1 MSIRVKKIIFAL
13 FACLILLTGCSQKIT
28 EGEIYEKEF
37 RPEKTEVLI
46 VPMVH
51 TNGKTSYTTP
61 TPIVHHY
68 PDRWRIAIRSIE
80 KNDDGDYD
88 TADYYT
94 TEEVYNNCK
103 VGDMFSYDE
112 DRDSEE
118 EPVEKSKAKSSNR
131 RK

>member
-1 MSIRVKKIIFAL
+1 MKKNFV
-13 FACLILLTGCSQKIT
+13 QKKRRYLQFRWFTRT
-28 EGEIYEKEF
+28 EKH
-37 RPEKTEVLI
+37 
-46 VPMVH
+46 H
-51 TNGKTSYTTP
+51 TQHQHRQYT
-61 TPIVHHY
+61 
-68 PDRWRIAIRSIE
+68 IE